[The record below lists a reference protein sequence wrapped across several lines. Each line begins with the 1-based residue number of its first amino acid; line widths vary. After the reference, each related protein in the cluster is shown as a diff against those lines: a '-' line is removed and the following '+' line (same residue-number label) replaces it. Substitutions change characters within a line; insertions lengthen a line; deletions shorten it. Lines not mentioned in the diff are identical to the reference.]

1 MVVSSSQADYCRF
14 ILHCSRFFA
23 TLLPS
28 FLSITFL
35 LLFYYSPITN
45 PVIIAIKSA
54 ATLQRFCSDS
64 AALPIVRLF
73 CLFSS
78 SSAFFHR
85 LLSLGPSLQTSPLSL
100 SVKKSQYNTTD
111 SNKYDTTMLR
121 ASSSLLRTNLLRRG
135 GVQNRSPSTNNI
147 LSATAAPA
155 TSAWP
160 AHLQFV
166 RTVFIQT
173 LETPNP
179 ESLKFIPDTT
189 TILADNENTGNGWYV
204 TAKDE
209 KMEILRSPLARE
221 LFHVEG
227 VKAVYLGADFVTVTK
242 YAERKWRDLRPQL
255 FDKIIQWAESGQP
268 ALSDE
273 PIVTDTTILD
283 DDDEI
288 VAMIKELIES
298 RIRPAVQED
307 GGDIRYVGF
316 EEESGI
322 VTVQL
327 AGSCVGCPSSSVT
340 LKQGVENMLMHYIP
354 EVKTVVAQEEEEE
367 DNEEESSKSS
377 EEEAPPPKQQKSYEE
392 RLKAAGIPFSD

>member
-1 MVVSSSQADYCRF
+1 MF
-14 ILHCSRFFA
+14 
-23 TLLPS
+23 
-28 FLSITFL
+28 
-35 LLFYYSPITN
+35 
-45 PVIIAIKSA
+45 
-54 ATLQRFCSDS
+54 
-64 AALPIVRLF
+64 
-73 CLFSS
+73 
-78 SSAFFHR
+78 
-85 LLSLGPSLQTSPLSL
+85 
-100 SVKKSQYNTTD
+100 
-111 SNKYDTTMLR
+111 R
-121 ASSSLLRTNLLRRG
+121 ASSSLLRSNLLRRGG
-135 GVQNRSPSTNNI
+135 GVQNRSPISTNNI
-147 LSATAAPA
+147 LSATVAAAA
-155 TSAWP
+155 TAGP

-189 TILADNENTGNGWYV
+189 AILADNENTGNGWYV

-221 LFHVEG
+221 LFQVEG

-242 YAERKWRDLRPQL
+242 YAEGKWRVLRPQL
-255 FDKIIQWAESGQP
+255 FEKIIQWAESGQP

-354 EVKTVVAQEEEEE
+354 EVKTVVALEEEE
-367 DNEEESSKSS
+367 DNEGESS
-377 EEEAPPPKQQKSYEE
+377 EQEAPPAKQQKSYEE